1 MALYAMAVPDDLRE
15 ASRAFGSEFW
25 SALCVV
31 TPDLAGYSRLVLM
44 WVLMSAAMMLPTAL
58 PTFRAYTDL
67 GSTGAETRLPELA
80 LGFLLIW
87 AAFSLLA
94 AGLQLALFQSD
105 LVSSF
110 GDSRSSTFSAVLLLI
125 AGFYQFSTAKA
136 SCLSKCRA
144 PVAFFLEHWGAP
156 PFQLG
161 LRMGATCLGC
171 CWALMLLAFVG
182 GTMNLLF
189 MGLATLVMTL
199 EKLPQIGRLIDRPLG
214 YALIAGAALMALSG
228 I

>member
-1 MALYAMAVPDDLRE
+1 MAVPADLRE
-15 ASRAFGSEFW
+15 ASRAFGGEFW

-58 PTFRAYTDL
+58 PTFRAYSDL
-67 GSTGAETRLPELA
+67 ASTGASTRLPELA
-80 LGFLLIW
+80 AGFLLAW
-87 AAFSLLA
+87 SGFALFAAA
-94 AGLQLALFQSD
+94 MQLALFQTD

-110 GDSRSSTFSAVLLLI
+110 GDSRSVALSSALLLI
-125 AGFYQFSTAKA
+125 AGLYQFSAAKA
-136 SCLSKCRA
+136 ACLSKCRA
-144 PVAFFLEHWGAP
+144 PVAFFIQHWGEHP
-156 PFQLG
+156 LKLG
-161 LRMGATCLGC
+161 LRMGVTCLGC

-199 EKLPQIGRLIDRPLG
+199 EKLPQIGRIVDRPLG
-214 YALIAGAALMALSG
+214 CALIGAAALMAVSG
-228 I
+228 L